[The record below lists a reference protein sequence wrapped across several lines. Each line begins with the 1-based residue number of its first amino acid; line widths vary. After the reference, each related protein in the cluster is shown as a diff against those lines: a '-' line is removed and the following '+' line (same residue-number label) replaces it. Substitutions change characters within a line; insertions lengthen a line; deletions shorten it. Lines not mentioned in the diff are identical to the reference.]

1 MLYVAIATRAFR
13 RYSTYRAATL
23 AGIFTNSVFGVIYSF
38 AYLALWDANPT
49 AGGYDATDA
58 VTYVWLGQALLMTVA
73 LWGGG
78 TTDDLAER
86 IRTGDVAID
95 LYRPVGLVGW
105 YLASDLGRAAY
116 HFLTRGHRSHRG
128 RVRASSTS
136 ACPRR
141 PSAALGFAVSLVLA
155 VVVSFTI
162 RFLVASSA
170 FWLLD
175 QSGVKVM
182 SGAFAIFFSGMML
195 PLVLF
200 PGWLGTLAHALPWA
214 AYVQVPADI
223 WLGKHTGADLA
234 RRARLPGRLGRRAPR
249 LLPRRRCARRRAR
262 WWSRVAD
269 LSPLPALGH
278 LRTYG
283 QIAWLWIRA
292 AWQYPRRS
300 CCSPWATASSPAW
313 TSSACGSCSPTSTSW
328 PGSRC
333 PRSPCCTAR
342 ARSRWASPTPR
353 SAASSGSATTC
364 APAAST
370 R

>member
-38 AYLALWDANPT
+38 AYLALWAENPT
-49 AGGYDATDA
+49 AGGYDRVDA
-58 VTYVWLGQALLMTVA
+58 VTYVWIGQALLMTIA

-86 IRTGDVAID
+86 ISTGDVAID

-116 HFLTRGHRSHRG
+116 HLLTRGIGPTVIGFVFFDIRLPAG
-128 RVRASSTS
+128 PT
-136 ACPRR
+136 
-141 PSAALGFAVSLVLA
+141 AALGFAVSLVLA
-155 VVVSFTI
+155 VVVSFAI

-200 PGWLGTLAHALPWA
+200 PGWLGTVARALPWA
-214 AYVQVPADI
+214 SYVQVPADI
-223 WLGKHTGADLA
+223 WLGKHTGT
-234 RRARLPGRLGRRAPR
+234 G
-249 LLPRRRCARRRAR
+249 LL
-262 WWSRVAD
+262 S
-269 LSPLPALGH
+269 ALGFQVLWAVLLLAACQGV
-278 LRTYG
+278 LR
-283 QIAWLWIRA
+283 L
-292 AWQYPRRS
+292 
-300 CCSPWATASSPAW
+300 ATRKVVVQ
-313 TSSACGSCSPTSTSW
+313 G
-328 PGSRC
+328 G
-333 PRSPCCTAR
+333 
-342 ARSRWASPTPR
+342 
-353 SAASSGSATTC
+353 
-364 APAAST
+364 
-370 R
+370 